1 MSGLFGYVRISVPIV
16 TIWCPTI
23 GSMPRTFSP
32 RRCGGGHRTWFLAV
46 FGLPIEIEGMDFLAY
61 NAGAKPLK
69 PLCIGPAGI
78 IPPHLYSIWMA
89 RPPVAA
95 PCTPRARSTR
105 RPGAQRQA
113 MAGRDHIGRGRRLG
127 APAGRAGR
135 KITRREPDARRSIRN
150 GGPGP
155 SARRWPAGITSA
167 PTAGEARQLAARP
180 PRGSMAWSR
189 RAGRKITRREPDAR
203 RSIRNGGPGPSA
215 RRWPAGITSAP
226 AAGEAHQ
233 LAARPPRGSIA

>member
-113 MAGRDHIGRGRRLG
+113 MAGRDHIGPDRRRG
-127 APAGRAGR
+127 APAGRAAPPGLDGLV
-135 KITRREPDARRSIRN
+135 TPRRPDARCATCFAMDEEDRVGN
-150 GGPGP
+150 GP
-155 SARRWPAGITSA
+155 SPFRFHRSKPMMFWKD
-167 PTAGEARQLAARP
+167 QL
-180 PRGSMAWSR
+180 SS
-189 RAGRKITRREPDAR
+189 E
-203 RSIRNGGPGPSA
+203 
-215 RRWPAGITSAP
+215 
-226 AAGEAHQ
+226 
-233 LAARPPRGSIA
+233 